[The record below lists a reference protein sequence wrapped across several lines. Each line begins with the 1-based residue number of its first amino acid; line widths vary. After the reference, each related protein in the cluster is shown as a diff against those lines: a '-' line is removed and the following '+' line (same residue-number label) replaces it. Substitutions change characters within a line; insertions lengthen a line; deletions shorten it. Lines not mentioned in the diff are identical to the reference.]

1 MTFNVEAVLEEFVQ
15 TGASD
20 CYFTVDSPPCL
31 RFGHLI
37 EQFPSA
43 RLTQEDM
50 EQALQKLFSPDIIAE
65 FESTLEYNTA
75 LVWNHARFRVNLF
88 RQRKYTGMVLR
99 RINTDIPS
107 LRQLD
112 LPPVYGDLMMEKRGL
127 ILVVGQT
134 GAGKSTSMAAMIGH
148 RNTYGSGHIVTI
160 EDPIEFMHTHNKC
173 IITQRDVGI
182 DTYSFGI
189 ALKNTLR
196 QSPDV
201 IVIGEIRDRET
212 MEHAIVF
219 SETGHLCLATLHA
232 NNSHQAIE
240 RIINFFPEE
249 KHKQILL
256 NLSLNLKGVLSQRLV
271 KTKDGNRTAALEIML
286 NQGIIRELIV
296 EGHIKELREHIEK
309 GRDRGMQSFDQA
321 LLYLYASDMISE
333 EVALA
338 ESDNPGNLRLAI
350 KQHELSKPGSGAVA
364 SRINQGMIEI
374 PGKPQF

>member
-1 MTFNVEAVLEEFVQ
+1 MALNLDAVLEEFVQ

-20 CYFTVDSPPCL
+20 CYMTVDSPPCL
-31 RFGHLI
+31 RFGNRI
-37 EQFPSA
+37 EQYPSA

-50 EQALQKLFSPDIIAE
+50 DSALQALFTPDIIAE

-75 LVWNHARFRVNLF
+75 LMWKGARFRVNLF
-88 RQRKYTGMVLR
+88 RQRKHTGMVLR

-112 LPPVYGDLMMEKRGL
+112 LPPVYGELMMEKRGL
-127 ILVVGQT
+127 ILIVGQT
-134 GAGKSTSMAAMIGH
+134 GAGKSTSMAAMVGH

-160 EDPIEFMHTHNKC
+160 EDPIEFIHEHNKC

-240 RIINFFPEE
+240 RIVNFFPEE

-256 NLSLNLKGVLSQRLV
+256 NLSLNLRAVLSQRLV
-271 KTKDGNRTAALEIML
+271 KSNDGPRAAALEIML

-296 EGHIKELREHIEK
+296 EGRVKELREHIEK
-309 GRDRGMQSFDQA
+309 GRDGGMQSFDQA
-321 LLYLYASDMISE
+321 LLYLYSNGTISE
-333 EVALA
+333 EAAIA
-338 ESDNPGNLRLAI
+338 ESDNPGNLRLSI
-350 KQHELSKPGSGAVA
+350 KQYNLGKPGAA
-364 SRINQGMIEI
+364 AAAARANPALLDI
-374 PGKPQF
+374 PSKPQF